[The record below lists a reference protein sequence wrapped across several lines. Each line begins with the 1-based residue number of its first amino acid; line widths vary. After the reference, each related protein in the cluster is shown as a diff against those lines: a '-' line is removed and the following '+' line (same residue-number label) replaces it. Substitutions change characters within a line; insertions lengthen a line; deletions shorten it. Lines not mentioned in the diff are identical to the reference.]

1 MLDKHLIA
9 KTAPEANKK
18 NVLLWKNY
26 CVTVLGER
34 LFRLE
39 RSERKKFRDGAT
51 LSVWFRN
58 MPPQSFT
65 ATENEGA
72 LEVKTAG
79 ATLLIRENRGDC
91 RIVLYGETEEKP
103 ICNDGNLLGTYRTL
117 DECDGDLYIRTGK
130 KIRQDYGVC
139 SKTGV
144 AVYDDSGSE
153 TLNRNGEIEKEYAD
167 GTDEY
172 IFA

>member
-1 MLDKHLIA
+1 MLI
-9 KTAPEANKK
+9 
-18 NVLLWKNY
+18 
-26 CVTVLGER
+26 
-34 LFRLE
+34 
-39 RSERKKFRDGAT
+39 S
-51 LSVWFRN
+51 
-58 MPPQSFT
+58 
-65 ATENEGA
+65 
-72 LEVKTAG
+72 
-79 ATLLIRENRGDC
+79 ENRGDC
-91 RIVLYGETEEKP
+91 RIVLCGETEEKP

-130 KIRQDYGVC
+130 KIQPGYGVC

-172 IFA
+172 IFAYGKDYRGAVKALYIIAAPFRLCRDLRWATGGADTSNIPTRNILRF

>member
-9 KTAPEANKK
+9 KTAPEANEK
-18 NVLLWKNY
+18 NVILWKNY
-26 CVTVLGER
+26 RVTVLGER

-91 RIVLYGETEEKP
+91 R
-103 ICNDGNLLGTYRTL
+103 
-117 DECDGDLYIRTGK
+117 
-130 KIRQDYGVC
+130 
-139 SKTGV
+139 
-144 AVYDDSGSE
+144 
-153 TLNRNGEIEKEYAD
+153 
-167 GTDEY
+167 
-172 IFA
+172 FAFCYLR